1 MDHRISY
8 RTVTHVVE
16 IKAEEILKASGAKK
30 GFESFDPLWGGETP
44 YVQWVNY
51 LDGFTGA
58 MISWNEHIHD

>member
-16 IKAEEILKASGAKK
+16 ITADEILKVSGAKK

-44 YVQWVNY
+44 YVQWVNN
-51 LDGFTGA
+51 LEGFTGVRV
-58 MISWNEHIHD
+58 SGNEHA

>member
-16 IKAEEILKASGAKK
+16 ITADEILKASGAKNVI
-30 GFESFDPLWGGETP
+30 ESFDPQWGGETP
-44 YVQWVNY
+44 YVQWVNKV
-51 LDGFTGA
+51 DGFTGA

>member
-1 MDHRISY
+1 
-8 RTVTHVVE
+8 VE

-44 YVQWVNY
+44 YVQWVNN

-58 MISWNEHIHD
+58 MISWNEHTHD